1 MIKRNSITLKAK
13 TYKQKAEALEMEG
26 FFNFSKTLRDIANA
40 YIQEALRNQEDY
52 VYKTE
57 K

>member
-1 MIKRNSITLKAK
+1 MQKITCFLHN
-13 TYKQKAEALEMEG
+13 LEIYYQ
-26 FFNFSKTLRDIANA
+26 NFSKTLRDIANA

-52 VYKTE
+52 AYKTE

>member
-1 MIKRNSITLKAK
+1 MELAK

-52 VYKTE
+52 AYKTE